1 MTQLAAAPWYAAMRC
16 PKVGT
21 DIFRVGIVGCG
32 LIADKLDDV
41 PRLAPGR
48 IPLPWAHAPA
58 YAMAPDTKIVAAADL
73 NESVARQFAQRWG
86 VPAVYTDY
94 REMLQRE
101 SLDVVSVLVPNF
113 LHCAVTLEAA
123 AAGVKVV
130 VCEVPMTASVEEADR
145 MIRVCEE
152 EGTEL
157 VVDLG
162 SGRWWAQEYLNAREI
177 IQTGEIGDLVTMTA
191 TVTGGLLLNG
201 TSLIDMLRFFAGS
214 EVTEVLGWLYDPP
227 DADSEYVDRGASGF
241 MRFEN
246 GVEAIFN
253 GRDEKP
259 FVEWDI
265 MGSRGR
271 IRIGNNVLEL
281 LKTSGGG
288 RPEMASFQFP
298 QRYVAKS
305 PRVAVIEEVAAYLRG
320 DRERIGNGADGR
332 AAMEIAMA
340 FYESH
345 ETGRWVKL
353 PLADTSRRVEV
364 LHGPRPWQ

>member
-1 MTQLAAAPWYAAMRC
+1 M
-16 PKVGT
+16 
-21 DIFRVGIVGCG
+21 FRVGIVGCG

-58 YAMAPDTKIVAAADL
+58 YGMVPDTKIVAAADL

-86 VPAVYTDY
+86 VTSVYADY

-113 LHCAVTLEAA
+113 LHCDVTLEAA

-130 VCEVPMTASVEEADR
+130 VCEVPMAASVEEADR
-145 MIRVCEE
+145 MIRVCEA

-177 IQTGEIGDLVTMTA
+177 IRAGEIGDLVTMTA

-214 EVTEVLGWLYDPP
+214 DVTEVLGWLYDPP
-227 DADSEYVDRGASGF
+227 DAGGEYFDRGASGF

-246 GVEAIFN
+246 GVEAMLN

-265 MGSRGR
+265 MGSLGR

-281 LKTSGGG
+281 LKASGGG
-288 RPEMASFQFP
+288 RNEMASFQFP

-305 PRVAVIEEVAAYLRG
+305 PRVAMIEDVAAYLREE
-320 DRERIGNGADGR
+320 RERVGNGADGR

-340 FYESH
+340 FYESD
-345 ETGRWVKL
+345 ETGGWVKL
-353 PLADTSRRVEV
+353 PLVDTSRRVEV

>member
-1 MTQLAAAPWYAAMRC
+1 M
-16 PKVGT
+16 GT

-58 YAMAPDTKIVAAADL
+58 YAMAPDTRIVAAADL
-73 NESVARQFAQRWG
+73 NESVVRQFAQRWG
-86 VPAVYTDY
+86 VSAVYTDY

-101 SLDVVSVLVPNF
+101 SLDVVS
-113 LHCAVTLEAA
+113 
-123 AAGVKVV
+123 
-130 VCEVPMTASVEEADR
+130 
-145 MIRVCEE
+145 
-152 EGTEL
+152 
-157 VVDLG
+157 
-162 SGRWWAQEYLNAREI
+162 
-177 IQTGEIGDLVTMTA
+177 
-191 TVTGGLLLNG
+191 
-201 TSLIDMLRFFAGS
+201 
-214 EVTEVLGWLYDPP
+214 
-227 DADSEYVDRGASGF
+227 
-241 MRFEN
+241 
-246 GVEAIFN
+246 

-305 PRVAVIEEVAAYLRG
+305 PRVAMIEEVAAYLRG
-320 DRERIGNGADGR
+320 ERERIGNGADGR

-345 ETGRWVKL
+345 ETGGWVKL
-353 PLADTSRRVEV
+353 PLADTSHFILGGSKSSTGRGRGSRATHD
-364 LHGPRPWQ
+364 LQLATSNR

>member
-1 MTQLAAAPWYAAMRC
+1 MT
-16 PKVGT
+16 T
-21 DIFRVGIVGCG
+21 DMFRVGIVGCG

-41 PRLAPGR
+41 LRLAPGR

-58 YAMAPDTKIVAAADL
+58 YAMVPDTKIVAAADL
-73 NESVARQFAQRWG
+73 NEPAAKQFAQRWG

-94 REMLQRE
+94 REMLHRE

-113 LHCAVTLEAA
+113 LHCAVTLEAV
-123 AAGVKVV
+123 AAGVKAV
-130 VCEVPMTASVEEADR
+130 VCEVPMAASVEEADR

-227 DADSEYVDRGASGF
+227 DAEGEYVDRGASGF

-246 GVEAIFN
+246 GVEAIFS

-271 IRIGNNVLEL
+271 VRIGNNVLEL

-305 PRVAVIEEVAAYLRG
+305 PRVAMIEEVVAHLRG

-340 FYESH
+340 FYESD
-345 ETGRWVKL
+345 ETGGWVKL

-364 LHGPRPWQ
+364 LHGPRPW

>member
-1 MTQLAAAPWYAAMRC
+1 M
-16 PKVGT
+16 GT

-58 YAMAPDTKIVAAADL
+58 YAMAPDTRIVAAADL

-191 TVTGGLLLNG
+191 TV
-201 TSLIDMLRFFAGS
+201 R
-214 EVTEVLGWLYDPP
+214 
-227 DADSEYVDRGASGF
+227 ADCCSTV
-241 MRFEN
+241 
-246 GVEAIFN
+246 
-253 GRDEKP
+253 
-259 FVEWDI
+259 
-265 MGSRGR
+265 
-271 IRIGNNVLEL
+271 
-281 LKTSGGG
+281 
-288 RPEMASFQFP
+288 
-298 QRYVAKS
+298 
-305 PRVAVIEEVAAYLRG
+305 
-320 DRERIGNGADGR
+320 R
-332 AAMEIAMA
+332 A
-340 FYESH
+340 
-345 ETGRWVKL
+345 
-353 PLADTSRRVEV
+353 
-364 LHGPRPWQ
+364 

>member
-1 MTQLAAAPWYAAMRC
+1 MT
-16 PKVGT
+16 T
-21 DIFRVGIVGCG
+21 DTFRVGIVGCG

-41 PRLAPGR
+41 PKLAPGR

-58 YAMAPDTKIVAAADL
+58 YAMVPETKIVAAADV
-73 NESVARQFAQRWG
+73 NEPVAREFAQRWG
-86 VPAVYTDY
+86 VPGVYTDY
-94 REMLQRE
+94 REMLRRE

-113 LHCAVTLEAA
+113 LHCDVTLAA
-123 AAGVKVV
+123 VEAGVKVV
-130 VCEVPMTASVEEADR
+130 VCEVPMTASVDEADS
-145 MIRVCEE
+145 MIRACDEA
-152 EGTEL
+152 GAGL
-157 VVDLG
+157 VVDIG
-162 SGRWWAQEYLNAREI
+162 SGRVWAQEYLNAREI
-177 IQTGEIGDLVTMTA
+177 IRTGGIGDLVTMTA

-201 TSLIDMLRFFAGS
+201 TSLIDVLRFFADS

-227 DADSEYVDRGASGF
+227 SPDAEYVDRGATGF

-246 GVEAIFN
+246 GVEAIFS

-259 FVEWDI
+259 FVEWDV
-265 MGSRGR
+265 MGTEGR

-281 LKTSGGG
+281 LKTSGDG

-298 QRYVAKS
+298 QRYTAKS
-305 PRVAVIEEVAAYLRG
+305 PRVAMIEEVVEYLRG
-320 DRERIGNGADGR
+320 ERDSVSNGADGR

-340 FYESH
+340 FYESD
-345 ETGRWVKL
+345 EIGGWVKL

>member
-1 MTQLAAAPWYAAMRC
+1 M
-16 PKVGT
+16 
-21 DIFRVGIVGCG
+21 FRVGIVGCG

-58 YAMAPDTKIVAAADL
+58 YGMVPDTKIVAAADL

-86 VPAVYTDY
+86 VTSVYTDY

-113 LHCAVTLEAA
+113 LHCDVTLEAA

-130 VCEVPMTASVEEADR
+130 VCEVPMAASVEEADR
-145 MIRVCEE
+145 MIRVCEA

-177 IQTGEIGDLVTMTA
+177 IRAGEIGDLVTMTA

-214 EVTEVLGWLYDPP
+214 DVTEVLGWLYDPP
-227 DADSEYVDRGASGF
+227 DAGGEYVDRGASGF

-246 GVEAIFN
+246 GVEAMLN

-265 MGSRGR
+265 MGSLGR

-281 LKTSGGG
+281 LKASGGG
-288 RPEMASFQFP
+288 RNEMASFQFP

-305 PRVAVIEEVAAYLRG
+305 PRVAMIEDVAAYLREE
-320 DRERIGNGADGR
+320 RERVGNGADGR

-340 FYESH
+340 FYESD
-345 ETGRWVKL
+345 ETGGWVKL